1 MKRHKLC
8 SLLIVPALLLAGVSG
23 CGGGASE
30 VPTITVKPA
39 AKTEV
44 ATTDGT
50 TAGDNSPPDNGG
62 PSGGYGTFKGR
73 VTLTGSFSPLPPL
86 ATQGK
91 ASRDRAVCAAKADI
105 PNESVVVNDG
115 GLANV
120 FIYLVRKPKN
130 GKPKAA
136 HEPTQQLIFD
146 QKGCQFFPHAM
157 VMRTGE
163 AVLVKN
169 SDPLNHNTKNRP
181 KFNQEF
187 NETLGGTTATAQLTY
202 KRPERVPVSVECNVH
217 NWMRAYHLPLDHPYA
232 VTTKADGSFEMHDVP
247 VGTHLF
253 KVWHEAVGEIM
264 EYEVTIAKDKEIV
277 EKTISVAASKLVSF
291 RGPESKTIKL
301 TLNP

>member
-1 MKRHKLC
+1 MKRHKVC
-8 SLLIVPALLLAGVSG
+8 SLLIVPALLLAGVIVPALFLTGVSG

-39 AKTEV
+39 EKTGGSITPAVIE
-44 ATTDGT
+44 
-50 TAGDNSPPDNGG
+50 PPKNGG

-73 VTLTGSFSPLPPL
+73 VTLTGAKEGSLPLAPL

-91 ASRDRAVCAAKADI
+91 ASRDPAVCAAKADI
-105 PNESVVVNDG
+105 PDESVVVNDG

-120 FIYLVRKPKN
+120 FIYLVRKPRN

-146 QKGCQFFPHAM
+146 QEGCQFFPHAM

-187 NETLGGTTATAQLTY
+187 NETLGGTAATSELTY

-232 VTTKADGSFEMHDVP
+232 VTTEADGSFEMHDLP

-253 KVWHEAVGEIM
+253 KVWHEAAGEIM

-277 EKTISVAASKLVSF
+277 EKTISVAASKLASL
-291 RGPESKTIKL
+291 RGS
-301 TLNP
+301 